1 MIKVVYTLLELKENQ
16 FHGIDLEIDYKKEL
30 KLLDMIEDIG
40 ICYVKGSYKFI
51 YSTYLEFKL
60 DVSVELT
67 YLTSDTLKPK
77 KYQLN
82 FHLEDEVSDTS
93 QTEYKVIDNKVDVY
107 ELVWGWLVA
116 EMPLNIYET

>member
-1 MIKVVYTLLELKENQ
+1 MVYTLLELKENQ
-16 FHGIDLEIDYKKEL
+16 FHGIDVSIDYKKEL

-40 ICYVKGSYKFI
+40 LCHVKGTYKFL
-51 YSTYLEFKL
+51 YSTYVEFNL

-77 KYQLN
+77 KYQLT

-93 QTEYKVIDNKVDVY
+93 KTEYQIIDNKVDLY
-107 ELVWGWLVA
+107 EMVWGWLVA
-116 EMPLNIYET
+116 EMPLNVYEH